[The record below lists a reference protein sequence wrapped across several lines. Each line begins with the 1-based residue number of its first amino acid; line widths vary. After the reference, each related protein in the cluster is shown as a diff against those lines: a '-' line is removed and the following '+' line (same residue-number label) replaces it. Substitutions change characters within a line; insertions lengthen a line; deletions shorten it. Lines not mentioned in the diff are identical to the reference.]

1 MNKIKKI
8 ALIIATV
15 VLMAVCFVFGASAAE
30 PTFEDYV
37 NAGVV
42 DPERQVVFRL
52 YLNGCSLSDPFVMVY
67 DFESGEF
74 VNKDSSE
81 ITEYYDKA
89 PQSEYEW
96 HWNNYYKLPYLSVPD
111 NLHFYGWKRVGTDE
125 HLKEYSYYVKDED
138 AGKIIEFIADVQPK
152 YAEGNFSYIV
162 TDGKATIVKVRGFDD
177 GKVVIPDTLGGYE
190 VAEIMDYAFSDLYK
204 EFSVSESN
212 KFFSVDESGALFN
225 KDKTKIYA
233 YPSLNKQKS
242 YKIPDSVEIIGT
254 CAFNQAFYLT
264 DLKLSENLRI
274 IEEQGIRS
282 CWFALDEIHLSGKI
296 EKLEGYAVYDMPFLT
311 KIYIEGKETKLER
324 YSIGYLE
331 TYFKDGVDK
340 NYCAELWAEYMEG
353 DISAAEELAG
363 YMEYPEESY
372 TKATVCFCSNNSAAY
387 EYARSDFDYEWV
399 HFYGDWIY
407 DYGFRYLE
415 CRSCG
420 AQQRELLEFLTEGYY
435 IYTVANG
442 ESTLVGVTPELE
454 GDVVLPST
462 LGGYP
467 LVALN
472 GAFFENETV
481 TSVVIPDGVRYIG
494 GGTFEE
500 CRKKLKKV
508 VMPDTV
514 TYLGS
519 GAFMECYNLEEVV
532 LSNNIEVIG
541 SYTFEMCYSLKELKL
556 PEKLREF
563 YGISLTG
570 CASLKELIFP
580 ESVELIE
587 GYSMM
592 ASSLSVEKIV
602 IGSKAKDAGDNN
614 PATFGELIS
623 LKDFYVYSPDYDPAD
638 SGLGYVSVGPN
649 LEKISKE
656 EWIALYVEAV
666 RELDH
671 HHNTSEKL
679 EKVMELTEVF
689 ETRISDILTI
699 HAVHDSKAEIYAK
712 ENGIKFEYIH
722 DFEGAKWTYDYE
734 NMVRYRDCMYPG
746 CDGREIEELK
756 KTETDN
762 GETVAPDQDGDFN
775 IDEILGDDFLVIEE
789 HIKENVSGDVEV
801 EVLKGFDI
809 TLTNQDGVHIQPDGT
824 VKVKLPLDWSK
835 KGIYKVYHVGENGV
849 LTDMNAYREGSHLVF
864 DTDHFSIYVIVFV
877 PDETTEPEPEVPD
890 TPAEPDTESCDCIC
904 HATGFLNR
912 ILAFVYRIFIKLLGT
927 APVCACGAAHY

>member
-1 MNKIKKI
+1 MKKSKKI
-8 ALIIATV
+8 ALVMLAVMLI
-15 VLMAVCFVFGASAAE
+15 AVCFVFGVSAAE

-89 PQSEYEW
+89 PQSEYELYW
-96 HWNNYYKLPYLSVPD
+96 SNYYKLPYLSVPD

-372 TKATVCFCSNNSAAY
+372 TKATVCFCSDNSAAY

-420 AQQRELLEFLTEGYY
+420 TQQRELLEFLTEGYY

-481 TSVVIPDGVRYIG
+481 TSVIIPDGVRYIG

-563 YGISLTG
+563 YGISLTS

-614 PATFGELIS
+614 QATFGELIS

-638 SGLGYVSVGPN
+638 SGLGYVSIAP
-649 LEKISKE
+649 KDMPKD

-679 EKVMELTEVF
+679 ENVMNHTEVF

-699 HAVHDSKAEIYAK
+699 HAVHDSKAEIYAY

-734 NMVRYRDCMYPG
+734 NMVRYRECAHPDC
-746 CDGREIEELK
+746 DFIEEEKLEVEEL
-756 KTETDN
+756 TGDEYRLVEEIVTD
-762 GETVAPDQDGDFN
+762 GVVAD
-775 IDEILGDDFLVIEE
+775 
-789 HIKENVSGDVEV
+789 V
-801 EVLKGFDI
+801 EVLKVFDI
-809 TLTNQDGVHIQPDGT
+809 NLKNHDGVHVQPNGT
-824 VKVKLPLDWSK
+824 IKVKLPNDWSK
-835 KGIYKVYHVGENGV
+835 NGIYKVYRVNDDGT

-864 DTDHFSIYVIVFV
+864 ETDHFSIYVIVV
-877 PDETTEPEPEVPD
+877 ENEKGSEEEPETPDTPD

-912 ILAFVYRIFIKLLGT
+912 ILAIIYRIFVKLLGT
-927 APVCACGAAHY
+927 SPVCACGVAHY

>member
-1 MNKIKKI
+1 MKKSKKM
-8 ALIIATV
+8 ALVMLAV
-15 VLMAVCFVFGASAAE
+15 MLMAVCFVFGVSAAE

-37 NAGVV
+37 NAGVIKSSYQTII
-42 DPERQVVFRL
+42 RIR
-52 YLNGCSLSDPFVMVY
+52 LNGCMVNQPTKVY
-67 DFESGEF
+67 DFESGTF
-74 VNKDSSE
+74 VNKSESE
-81 ITEYYDKA
+81 ITDYYDIV
-89 PQSEYEW
+89 PQTRSEMQPYE
-96 HWNNYYKLPYLSVPD
+96 KVALPYLTIPADLYSD
-111 NLHFYGWKRVGTDE
+111 GWYCVNTD
-125 HLKEYSYYVKDED
+125 SYLEGRTYEITYDD
-138 AGKIIEFIADVQPK
+138 CGKIVEIVAANQPQ
-152 YAEGNFSYIV
+152 YTEGNFSYIV
-162 TDGKATIVKVRGFDD
+162 TDGKAEIVKARGFED
-177 GKVVIPDTLGGYE
+177 GRVVIPDTLGGYE
-190 VAEIMDYAFSDLYK
+190 VKNIRAYAFNDVYE
-204 EFSVSESN
+204 EFYVSEHN
-212 KFFSVDESGALFN
+212 NYFSVDESGALFN
-225 KDKTKIYA
+225 KDKTKIFA
-233 YPSLNKQKS
+233 YPSLNPQTS
-242 YKIPDSVEIIGT
+242 YEVPDSVEIIGT
-254 CAFNQAFYLT
+254 CAFVRALYLKN
-264 DLKLSENLRI
+264 LELPENLRI

-282 CWFALDEIHLSGKI
+282 CWFALDEIHLSDKV
-296 EKLEGYAVYDMPFLT
+296 EKLEEAAIYDMPFLK
-311 KIYIEGKETKLER
+311 KIYIEGYDTELIGER
-324 YSIGYLE
+324 VVGFIE
-331 TYFKDGVDK
+331 MYFTDEADKD
-340 NYCAELWAEYMEG
+340 YCADLYARYAQGDEEALYELANYMEQP
-353 DISAAEELAG
+353 A
-363 YMEYPEESY
+363 ESY
-372 TKATVCFCSNNSAAY
+372 YKATIYSHWNSTSGD
-387 EYARSDFDYEWV
+387 YAEKNGIPFEGT
-399 HFYGDWIY
+399 HFYNEWYRECYIY
-407 DYGFRYLE
+407 RYRQ
-415 CRSCG
+415 CIYCG
-420 AQQRELLEFLTEGYY
+420 NIYEEWYETFTEGYY
-435 IYTVANG
+435 TYTVVDNEAAII
-442 ESTLVGVTPELE
+442 GVSPELE

-462 LGGYP
+462 IGGYP
-467 LVALN
+467 LVAVD

-481 TSVVIPDGVRYIG
+481 TSVIIPDGVRYIG
-494 GGTFEE
+494 NGTFEE

-514 TYLGS
+514 TYLGT
-519 GAFMECYNLEEVV
+519 GAFMECYHLEEVV
-532 LSNNIEVIG
+532 LSKNIKVIEP
-541 SYTFEMCYSLKELKL
+541 YTFEMCYSLKELNFPDGL
-556 PEKLREF
+556 ERVES
-563 YGISLTG
+563 ISMTG

-580 ESVELIE
+580 ESVVRIE

-614 PATFGELIS
+614 TATFGELVS
-623 LKDFYVYSPDYDPAD
+623 LKDFYVYSPDYDPED
-638 SGLGYVSVGPN
+638 SGLGYVSIAP
-649 LEKISKE
+649 KDMPKD

-679 EKVMELTEVF
+679 ENVMNHTEVF
-689 ETRISDILTI
+689 EPRISDILTI
-699 HAVHDSKAEIYAK
+699 HAVHDSKTEIYAK

-809 TLTNQDGVHIQPDGT
+809 TLTNQDGVHIQPDGI

-877 PDETTEPEPEVPD
+877 PDETTEPEPEAPD

-912 ILAFVYRIFIKLLGT
+912 ILAFVYKLILKLFAM
-927 APVCACGAAHY
+927 APLCECGVAHY